1 MAQTDESY
9 GRVDADGTVHVR
21 EGDVWRL
28 VGSYPDATSDE
39 ALAYFQR
46 KYADIE
52 SRVSLA
58 EQRVKAGSP
67 AKDVQSQVAG
77 LQKDL
82 TEPAAVGD
90 IESLRA
96 RLAAL
101 GSALGDLKTEQA
113 KESEAV
119 VTEAVAHREKIVAD
133 IEALAATDPS
143 KIRWKT
149 TTATITE
156 LFESWQNHQQTGP
169 RLPKKV
175 ADSLWSRFRAARTT
189 LEKARRSYF
198 HELDT
203 QSKEAKGAKRELIEK
218 AQALAPKGAEGIS
231 AYRALLEKWK
241 QAPRAS
247 RSVEDALWASFKA
260 AGDALY
266 EQKAL
271 QEQQDDDHNA
281 GNLEAK
287 KTLLAEF
294 HNILELGDRD
304 TATARLRVF
313 HDRFAAIGPV
323 PKKLS
328 RSVDDQ
334 AKKFD
339 QHVRKLDEDFWA
351 KNDPE
356 KQARS
361 QSMADQLERA
371 IAQLEVQLTDVTEP
385 QKQAIEE
392 ELATKKAWLAI
403 VDR

>member
-28 VGSYPDATSDE
+28 VGSYPDATADE

-113 KESEAV
+113 KESEAAV
-119 VTEAVAHREKIVAD
+119 AEAVAHREKIVAD

-266 EQKAL
+266 EQKAV
-271 QEQQDDDHNA
+271 QEQQDDEHNA

>member
-28 VGSYPDATSDE
+28 VGSYPDATADE

-113 KESEAV
+113 KESEAA

-175 ADSLWSRFRAARTT
+175 ADALWSRFRAARTS

-266 EQKAL
+266 EQKAV
-271 QEQQDDDHNA
+271 QEQQDDEHNA

-294 HNILELGDRD
+294 HDILELGDRD

>member
-28 VGSYPDATSDE
+28 VGSYPDATADE

-113 KESEAV
+113 KESEAAV
-119 VTEAVAHREKIVAD
+119 AEAVAHREKIVID

-175 ADSLWSRFRAARTT
+175 ADALWSRFRAARTS

-266 EQKAL
+266 EQKAV
-271 QEQQDDDHNA
+271 QEQQDDEHNA

-294 HNILELGDRD
+294 HDILELGDRD

>member
-271 QEQQDDDHNA
+271 QKQQDDDHNA

>member
-28 VGSYPDATSDE
+28 VGSYPDATADE

-67 AKDVQSQVAG
+67 AKDVQNQVAG

-113 KESEAV
+113 KESEAAV
-119 VTEAVAHREKIVAD
+119 AEAVAHREKIVID

-266 EQKAL
+266 EQKAV
-271 QEQQDDDHNA
+271 QEQQDDEHNA

>member
-28 VGSYPDATSDE
+28 VGSYPDATADE

-113 KESEAV
+113 KESEAAV
-119 VTEAVAHREKIVAD
+119 AEAVAHREKIVAD

-266 EQKAL
+266 EQKAV
-271 QEQQDDDHNA
+271 QEQQDDEHNA

-294 HNILELGDRD
+294 HDILELGDRD